1 MKKTFRLVKTAIG
14 RSVVECPNE
23 DLVMHEVWKEGEWV
37 VERMKNW
44 LMINQNKEEED
55 REDLIICASHFLAGL
70 GRTGEFFSFL
80 FS

>member
-1 MKKTFRLVKTAIG
+1 
-14 RSVVECPNE
+14 
-23 DLVMHEVWKEGEWV
+23 MHEVWKEGEWV